1 MAGIMALSLGA
12 CATYTGTGYSA
23 GDLTG
28 DTAGSPRGTNGVY
41 TVRAGDTLHS
51 VAFANNV
58 DLKLLAYINDIKK
71 PYNINKG
78 QRLILDPARVGVRTH
93 RVQKNDTVYALS
105 RKFGIPM
112 KDLVTINDI
121 DSNYTIMVGQLLAV
135 SRKNKMPVPAT
146 ALGSG
151 GASARNTAPAVI
163 NTAQKPDYSRVNT
176 PAQNPVTPVNS
187 SASASRG
194 DNAPD
199 MTVSG
204 SSNKK
209 ENTRAVDDV
218 RIPAQARGSVS
229 WKWPVQGRI
238 IEGFSNS
245 EHGNKG
251 IDISGTRGS
260 DIKAASG
267 GKVVYAGNALR
278 GYGNLIILSHNDDF
292 LSAYAHN
299 DSILV
304 REGQQVSRGQVIA
317 KMGDSE
323 AKSVRLHFE
332 IRYRGQTVNPM
343 KYLPRGRK

>member
-1 MAGIMALSLGA
+1 MIIS
-12 CATYTGTGYSA
+12 
-23 GDLTG
+23 
-28 DTAGSPRGTNGVY
+28 NKQIN
-41 TVRAGDTLHS
+41 RAGEIIRSGSTEEKEQAITLLNHWRRS
-51 VAFANNV
+51 HMLPLENMRAIV
-58 DLKLLAYINDIKK
+58 DACLKQL
-71 PYNINKG
+71 PFSCTVG
-78 QRLILDPARVGVRTH
+78 QRLKR
-93 RVQKNDTVYALS
+93 
-105 RKFGIPM
+105 
-112 KDLVTINDI
+112 
-121 DSNYTIMVGQLLAV
+121 
-135 SRKNKMPVPAT
+135 MPSII
-146 ALGSG
+146 GKII
-151 GASARNTAPAVI
+151 RF
-163 NTAQKPDYSRVNT
+163 
-176 PAQNPVTPVNS
+176 
-187 SASASRG
+187 
-194 DNAPD
+194 PD
-199 MTVSG
+199 MTVS

-251 IDISGTRGS
+251 IDISGARGS

-343 KYLPRGRK
+343 KYLPQSRK